1 MLPSIS
7 ALSQLIQKKELSPV
21 ELIGETLKLI
31 ERLNPKLNAYIS
43 IYADQAL
50 DAARRAE
57 SEIAR
62 GGYRGPLHGIPIS
75 IKDIFAARGQ
85 RTTAGSKV
93 LADYV
98 PDYDATVI
106 EKLEQA
112 GAIIIGRTNLHE
124 FALGTTTVNPHY
136 GATRNPHDPERI
148 AGGSSGGSAVS
159 VATGMA
165 SASLG
170 TDTGGSIRI
179 PAALCGVVGLKPT
192 FGRVS
197 KFGVI
202 PLAWSLDHVGP
213 ITRTVRDAAI
223 MLEAIAGYDRR
234 DTSSKDVPVPR
245 YSERL
250 GREVRGMRIGR
261 PVDYFFDILTDE
273 ARRSF
278 EQATAA
284 LTELGCELVEVR
296 LSSSHLIEPAY
307 LQTSLAE
314 AAAYHQANLR
324 RRPADYGDDVRA
336 RLELGASISPSAY
349 IEGHR
354 ARRALLREFEAAL
367 ELADALVTPTVPLP
381 ATRIGEEKVEIHG
394 RSYNLRS
401 LHLRLTCPFNLTG
414 LPAISI
420 PCGST
425 RQGLPLGIQ
434 IAGRR
439 FDEERVLALA
449 HALEHNIHI
458 DS

>member
-1 MLPSIS
+1 MLQSIS

-21 ELIGETLKLI
+21 DLIEETLALI
-31 ERLNPKLNAYIS
+31 ERLNPKLNAYLS
-43 IYADQAL
+43 VYADEAL

-62 GGYRGPLHGIPIS
+62 GGYRGPLHGIPVS

-85 RTTAGSKV
+85 RTTAGSKI

-98 PDYDATVI
+98 PDYDAAVI
-106 EKLEQA
+106 EKLKRA

-136 GATRNPHDPERI
+136 GATRNPHDPGRI

-165 SASLG
+165 AASLG

-213 ITRTVRDAAI
+213 ITRTARDAAI
-223 MLEAIAGYDRR
+223 LLETIAGYDRR
-234 DTSSKDVPVPR
+234 DISSRDVPVPR
-245 YSERL
+245 YSELL
-250 GREVRGMRIGR
+250 GREVRGARIGR

-284 LTELGCELVEVR
+284 LAELGCELVEVQ
-296 LSSSHLIEPAY
+296 LPSAHLIESAY
-307 LQTSLAE
+307 LHTSLAE

-336 RLELGASISPSAY
+336 RLELGTSISPSAY
-349 IEGHR
+349 LDGQR

-381 ATRIGEEKVEIHG
+381 ATLIGEEKVEIQG

-439 FDEERVLALA
+439 FDEERVLVLA
-449 HALEHNIHI
+449 HALESQIARR
-458 DS
+458 